1 MNSDYDKI
9 QKANSKLQKLNDAL
23 EDDKIFQQG
32 EIDRLLKEID
42 IRILSEN
49 EIQDRC
55 SCLKEE
61 LISIKEELNQI
72 YLDKELLEQRCLE
85 LEVLQTKM
93 EKNKGHFYIIV
104 TYITNYFIL
113 FVFLNNVKYRFITNK
128 KKAV

>member
-23 EDDKIFQQG
+23 EDEKMFQQG

-49 EIQDRC
+49 EVQDRC

-61 LISIKEELNQI
+61 LISIKEELNQVC
-72 YLDKELLEQRCLE
+72 LDKELLETHCLE
-85 LEVLQTKM
+85 LEVALAKM
-93 EKNKGHFYIIV
+93 EKIKGY
-104 TYITNYFIL
+104 Y
-113 FVFLNNVKYRFITNK
+113 
-128 KKAV
+128 